1 MNFLARNGR
10 LAPRIGL
17 AVLVAALSP
26 SHLSGQELPLKRPKL
41 TPITI
46 ACPAIPVPPP
56 TAQQVVEEANRLA
69 TLGQESSIEGDH
81 RAARDQFKQ
90 AATLDPR
97 DASLAYRLGRE
108 YEDLQQRDL
117 AVHEYC
123 RYLSLV
129 PTATDAGQISD
140 RIAKLLPPGTLAHGN
155 AVVTQFK
162 LAVATYDARNFGIA
176 AEQFDSVSAA
186 APSLSAAAYDGGLAH
201 DQDGNASAAIHDYS
215 HYLQLE
221 PNASD
226 VPAVRA
232 RMQQMRHGVP
242 SATTAFFLGLVPGG
256 GQFYTKQPVLGVV
269 VLAGAAGGVF
279 LAVQSKTV
287 TRDTT
292 FQGPFGG
299 TYPGTYTQT
308 QHPNL
313 ALGIGVAAGVTLLG
327 AIEAAVVAHGRGAG
341 MDDAGDAGRG
351 GTRTALLPHVGPVTL
366 ELPTVMAASDGLR
379 LALPLHVTF

>member
-10 LAPRIGL
+10 LGPRIGL
-17 AVLVAALSP
+17 AVLAAALSP

-41 TPITI
+41 TPIAI

-108 YEDLQQRDL
+108 YEDLQQRDA

-129 PTATDAGQISD
+129 PNATDAAQIGD
-140 RIAKLLPPGTLAHGN
+140 RVAKLLPGGVLAHGN

-162 LAVATYDARNFGIA
+162 LAVASYDARSFGTA
-176 AEQFDSVSAA
+176 ADQFDSVSAA
-186 APSLSAAAYDGGLAH
+186 APALSAAVYDGGLAH
-201 DQDGNASAAIHDYS
+201 DQNGDAAAAVHDYS

-226 VPAVRA
+226 APLVRA
-232 RMQQMRHGVP
+232 RMQQMRHGIP
-242 SATTAFFLGLVPGG
+242 SATTAFFLGLLPGG

-279 LAVQSKTV
+279 LAVQSRTV

-292 FQGPFGG
+292 FVGPFGG

-313 ALGIGVAAGVTLLG
+313 VLGAAVAGGVTLLG

-341 MDDAGDAGRG
+341 LDDSGDAGAA
-351 GTRTALLPHVGPVTL
+351 RTALLPHVGPVTL
-366 ELPTVMAASDGLR
+366 ELPTVIAASDGLR

>member
-1 MNFLARNGR
+1 MNTLARSGR
-10 LAPRIGL
+10 VGSGIALAAL
-17 AVLVAALSP
+17 AAALSP
-26 SHLSGQELPLKRPKL
+26 SHLRGQELPLKRPKL

-46 ACPAIPVPPP
+46 ACPAIPAPPP

-81 RAARDQFKQ
+81 RAARDLFKQ

-108 YEDLQQRDL
+108 YEDLQQRDA

-129 PTATDAGQISD
+129 PNATDAAQIGD
-140 RIAKLLPPGTLAHGN
+140 RVAKLLPGGTLAHGN

-162 LAVATYDARNFGIA
+162 LAVASYDARNFGTSA
-176 AEQFDSVSAA
+176 DQFDSVVTA
-186 APSLSAAAYDGGLAH
+186 APALSAGVFDRGLAH
-201 DQDGNASAAIHDYS
+201 DQNGDAAAAIHDYT

-221 PNASD
+221 PGALD
-226 VPAVRA
+226 AAAVRA
-232 RMQQMRHGVP
+232 RMQQLHHGIP
-242 SATTAFFLGLVPGG
+242 SATTAFFLGLLPSG
-256 GQFYTKQPVLGVV
+256 GQFYTKQPALGIV
-269 VLAGAAGGVF
+269 VLAGAAGGVV
-279 LAVQSKTV
+279 LAVQSRSL

-292 FQGPFGG
+292 FVGPFGG

-313 ALGIGVAAGVTLLG
+313 VLGAAIAGGVTLFG
-327 AIEAAVVAHGRGAG
+327 AIEAAIVAHGRSAG
-341 MDDAGDAGRG
+341 LNDADASGSAS
-351 GTRTALLPHVGPVTL
+351 RTALLPHVGPVTL
-366 ELPTVMAASDGLR
+366 ELPTVIAAADGLR
-379 LALPLHVTF
+379 LALPLHLTF

>member
-1 MNFLARNGR
+1 MNSLARNGWSGPCIAVTL
-10 LAPRIGL
+10 LAG
-17 AVLVAALSP
+17 ALSP
-26 SHLSGQELPLKRPKL
+26 SHLRGQELPLKRPKL

-108 YEDLQQRDL
+108 YEDLQQRDA

-129 PTATDAGQISD
+129 PNATDAAQIGD
-140 RIAKLLPPGTLAHGN
+140 RVAKLLPGGVLAHGN

-162 LAVATYDARNFGIA
+162 LAVASYDARNFGTA
-176 AEQFDSVSAA
+176 ADQFDSVSIG
-186 APSLSAAAYDGGLAH
+186 APTLSAAVYDGGLAH
-201 DQDGNASAAIHDYS
+201 DQNGDAAAAVHDYS

-226 VPAVRA
+226 APLVRA
-232 RMQQMRHGVP
+232 RMQQMRHGIP
-242 SATTAFFLGLVPGG
+242 SATTAFFLGLLPGG

-279 LAVQSKTV
+279 LAIQSRTV

-292 FQGPFGG
+292 FVGPFGG

-313 ALGIGVAAGVTLLG
+313 VLGAAVAGGVTLIG

-341 MDDAGDAGRG
+341 LDDAGDAGAA
-351 GTRTALLPHVGPVTL
+351 RTALLPHVGPVTL
-366 ELPTVMAASDGLR
+366 ELPTVIAASDGLR
-379 LALPLHVTF
+379 LALALHATF

>member
-1 MNFLARNGR
+1 M
-10 LAPRIGL
+10 
-17 AVLVAALSP
+17 
-26 SHLSGQELPLKRPKL
+26 
-41 TPITI
+41 
-46 ACPAIPVPPP
+46 IPVPPP

-108 YEDLQQRDL
+108 YEDLQQRER

-129 PTATDAGQISD
+129 PNATDAARSATASRNCCQ
-140 RIAKLLPPGTLAHGN
+140 
-155 AVVTQFK
+155 
-162 LAVATYDARNFGIA
+162 VAASRTEPQWSPSSTWRWPATMRGASAQRRSN
-176 AEQFDSVSAA
+176 STVSSRA
-186 APSLSAAAYDGGLAH
+186 APALSAAAYDGGLAH
-201 DQDGNASAAIHDYS
+201 DQDGNAAAAIHDYS
-215 HYLQLE
+215 RYLQLE

-226 VPAVRA
+226 DPAVRA
-232 RMQQMRHGVP
+232 RMQQMRHGIP
-242 SATTAFFLGLVPGG
+242 STTTAFFLGILPGG
-256 GQFYTKQPVLGVV
+256 GQFYTKQPVLGAV

-279 LAVQSKTV
+279 LALQTRTV

-292 FQGPFGG
+292 FTGPFGG

-313 ALGIGVAAGVTLLG
+313 VLGAAVAGGVTLLG
-327 AIEAAVVAHGRGAG
+327 MIEAAAVAHGRGAG
-341 MDDAGDAGRG
+341 LDDTGDTGNAGRG
-351 GTRTALLPHVGPVTL
+351 ATGTALLPHVGPVTL
-366 ELPTVMAASDGLR
+366 ELPTVIAASDGLR

>member
-1 MNFLARNGR
+1 MNSLARNCR
-10 LAPRIGL
+10 LGPCIAL
-17 AVLVAALSP
+17 AVLAVALVP
-26 SHLSGQELPLKRPKL
+26 SHLRGQELPLERPKL
-41 TPITI
+41 TPISI

-97 DASLAYRLGRE
+97 DASLAYRLARE
-108 YEDLQQRDL
+108 YEDLQQREA

-129 PTATDAGQISD
+129 PNATDAGQIGD
-140 RIAKLLPPGTLAHGN
+140 RVAKLLPGGTLAHGS
-155 AVVTQFK
+155 AVVTEFK
-162 LAVATYDARNFGIA
+162 LAVASYDAGSYGSA
-176 AEQFDSVSAA
+176 AEQFDSVNTA
-186 APSLSAAAYDGGLAH
+186 APVLSAAAYDGGLAH
-201 DQDGNASAAIHDYS
+201 DQNGDAAAAIHDYS

-226 VPAVRA
+226 AAAVRA
-232 RMQQMRHGVP
+232 RMQQMRHGIP
-242 SATTAFFLGLVPGG
+242 SATTAFFLGLLPGA

-279 LAVQSKTV
+279 LALQTRTI
-287 TRDTT
+287 TRDTM
-292 FQGPFGG
+292 FVGPFGG

-313 ALGIGVAAGVTLLG
+313 ALGAAVAGGVTLLG

-341 MDDAGDAGRG
+341 MDDAGDAGA
-351 GTRTALLPHVGPVTL
+351 TRTALLPHLGPVTL
-366 ELPTVMAASDGLR
+366 ELPTVIAASDGLR

>member
-1 MNFLARNGR
+1 MNTLARRGR
-10 LAPRIGL
+10 VGSGI
-17 AVLVAALSP
+17 VLAALAAAVAP
-26 SHLSGQELPLKRPKL
+26 SRLRSQELPLKRPKL
-41 TPITI
+41 TPISI

-97 DASLAYRLGRE
+97 DASLAYRLARE
-108 YEDLQQRDL
+108 YEDLQQRDA

-129 PTATDAGQISD
+129 PNATDAAQIGD
-140 RIAKLLPPGTLAHGN
+140 RVAKLLPGGVLAHGN
-155 AVVTQFK
+155 AVVAQFK
-162 LAVATYDARNFGIA
+162 LGVASYDTRSYGTA
-176 AEQFDSVSAA
+176 AQEFDSVSTST
-186 APSLSAAAYDGGLAH
+186 PTLSAAAYDGGLAH
-201 DQDGNASAAIHDYS
+201 DQDGDAAPAIHDYS
-215 HYLQLE
+215 RYLQLE

-226 VPAVRA
+226 AAIVQA
-232 RMQQMRHGVP
+232 RIQQMRHGIP
-242 SATTAFFLGLVPGG
+242 SATTAFFLGLLPGV

-269 VLAGAAGGVF
+269 VIAGAAGGVF
-279 LAVQSKTV
+279 LALQTRTL

-292 FQGPFGG
+292 FTGPFGG

-313 ALGIGVAAGVTLLG
+313 VLGAAVAGGVTLLG

-341 MDDAGDAGRG
+341 LDDGGDADRG
-351 GTRTALLPHVGPVTL
+351 APGTALLPHVGPVTL
-366 ELPTVMAASDGLR
+366 ELPTVIAASDGLR
-379 LALPLHVTF
+379 LAVPLHVTF

>member
-1 MNFLARNGR
+1 MNTFARNGR
-10 LAPRIGL
+10 LGPRIALTLL
-17 AVLVAALSP
+17 AAALSP

-41 TPITI
+41 TPIAI

-90 AATLDPR
+90 AAALDPR

-108 YEDLQQRDL
+108 YEDLQQREA

-129 PTATDAGQISD
+129 PNATDAGQIGD
-140 RIAKLLPPGTLAHGN
+140 RVGKLLPGGILAHGN
-155 AVVTQFK
+155 TVVNQFK
-162 LAVATYDARNFGIA
+162 LAVANYDARTFGIA
-176 AEQFDSVSAA
+176 AEQFDSVSTA

-201 DQDGNASAAIHDYS
+201 DQDGNAAAAVHDYS
-215 HYLQLE
+215 QYLHLE

-226 VPAVRA
+226 APAVRA

-242 SATTAFFLGLVPGG
+242 SATTAFFLGLIPGG

-279 LAVQSKTV
+279 LALQSRTV

-313 ALGIGVAAGVTLLG
+313 ALGVAVAGGVTLLG

-341 MDDAGDAGRG
+341 MDDAGNAGRG
-351 GTRTALLPHVGPVTL
+351 GTGTALLPHVGPVTL